1 MHSQNFFL
9 CMGRE
14 RSLIPRIY
22 SAIEIPK
29 FASEIKMQML
39 IYNAHPRQKKGSNK
53 KRETC
58 RRHYILS
65 YAITKKGIVSNER
78 KHTHSGTPW
87 RS

>member
-53 KRETC
+53 KKRDLPQALYPFLCYHE
-58 RRHYILS
+58 
-65 YAITKKGIVSNER
+65 KGHCV
-78 KHTHSGTPW
+78 K
-87 RS
+87 